1 MMIYSDR
8 GTPDGFH
15 QQHGFGGTTFKW
27 CKEDGTF
34 HYVKVHV
41 KDDGGVKVCGSFW

>member
-41 KDDGGVKVCGSFW
+41 KTEDGVKVCASFW